1 MSQEE
6 TSVSFLAPVSIH
18 EDPELFVTAYR
29 SASASIEQTLQKE
42 LEETSNSY
50 LTILKS
56 GDYKDYRYLY
66 LILAR
71 YFLLAISIDKA
82 ELYSLDIKFLA
93 EICKQQLEEAPVPQL
108 KPSQK
113 IHRFYLKYRYYFLAV
128 IVAALAFLVV
138 NFFM

>member
-1 MSQEE
+1 MSKGEA
-6 TSVSFLAPVSIH
+6 SVSFLAPVSIH

-42 LEETSNSY
+42 LEETSDSY
-50 LTILKS
+50 LAILKS
-56 GDYKDYRYLY
+56 GNKDYRYLY

-71 YFLLAISIDKA
+71 YVLLSISLDQA
-82 ELYSLDIKFLA
+82 ELHSLDIKFLA
-93 EICKQQLEEAPVPQL
+93 ELCKQQIEETPVPQL

-113 IHRFYLKYRYYFLAV
+113 IHRFYLKYRYYLLAI
-128 IVAALAFLVV
+128 IVAVLAFFVV